1 MKLEIRF
8 ITSLLEFKN
17 TFEIKK
23 PPRKKKSPVKPKP
36 QPSISK
42 SSTIIIHNN

>member
-23 PPRKKKSPVKPKP
+23 PQKKKSPVKPKP
-36 QPSISK
+36 QPSNSK
-42 SSTIIIHNN
+42 SSTIIIHSN